1 MKDNFL
7 KSLNNTIAEAIE
19 DFCREEYEMPY
30 TRKGKSIYKK
40 TNGLTKKG
48 TSKTVKKAKSYKRTL
63 QAVSHGWKVPAKS
76 KIKTRKSQARKKR

>member
-7 KSLNNTIAEAIE
+7 KSLKGTILDFIE
-19 DFCREEYEMPY
+19 EEYDMPY
-30 TRKGKSIYKK
+30 TRRNKTIYKK

-63 QAVSHGWKVPAKS
+63 QAIHHGFVPGAK
-76 KIKTRKSQARKKR
+76 KKMTARKRTARKKR